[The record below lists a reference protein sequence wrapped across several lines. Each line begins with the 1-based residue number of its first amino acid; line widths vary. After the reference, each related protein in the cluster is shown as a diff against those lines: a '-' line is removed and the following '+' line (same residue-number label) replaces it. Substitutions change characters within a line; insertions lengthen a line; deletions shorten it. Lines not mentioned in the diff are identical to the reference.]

1 MVFVVQRTTRIE
13 LIMQDLWNMDTE
25 VSALEHAGLK
35 VYFDPFQFSMEEN
48 NRFLA
53 EEYEVIPISV

>member
-1 MVFVVQRTTRIE
+1 
-13 LIMQDLWNMDTE
+13 MQDLWNMDTE